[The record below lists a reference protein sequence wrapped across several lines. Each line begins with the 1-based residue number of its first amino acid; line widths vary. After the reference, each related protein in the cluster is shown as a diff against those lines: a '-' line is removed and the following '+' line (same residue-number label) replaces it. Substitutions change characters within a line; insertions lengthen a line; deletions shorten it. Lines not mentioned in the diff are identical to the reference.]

1 MKAFSLIGIVVCVGG
16 LFLGATMEGA
26 NVMAVLS
33 PSAMSIVLVGTLGA
47 SMVGSSF
54 ESIKAIPMCFKAA
67 FMSDPPDMNG
77 RLQELV
83 GYAEKARRDGL
94 LALDEQVGSIEDD
107 FTRKGLQMVVDG
119 TDPDVVAEVLELEND
134 NMRKRHKANV
144 QPFEKAGG

>member
-16 LFLGATMEGA
+16 LFLGATMEGS

-47 SMVGSSF
+47 SMAGSSF

-67 FMSDPPDMNG
+67 LIAEPTDMNG

-83 GYAEKARRDGL
+83 SRAETARRARLQELVAYAEKTRRDGL
-94 LALDEQVGSIEDD
+94 LALDEQVGSIEAC
-107 FTRKGLQMVVDG
+107 FTPKL
-119 TDPDVVAEVLELEND
+119 L
-134 NMRKRHKANV
+134 
-144 QPFEKAGG
+144 